1 MDLPPEQEQ
10 APAPTP
16 AENAFIP
23 NGRKP
28 KGEFKTQK
36 RDKSDKPAG
45 TFKERRAARVA
56 AHQAAVA
63 SKSKLKEDGQRW
75 VDAHHQFTTGED
87 AIVDDS
93 EANMATTWEDITYDE
108 VREAVARQILD
119 SDQNIIPVDQ
129 RGTLRRELDRLIT
142 AEFRN

>member
-1 MDLPPEQEQ
+1 MDAPEQD
-10 APAPTP
+10 PAPTP
-16 AENAFIP
+16 SFVP

-36 RDKSDKPAG
+36 RDKSEKPAG
-45 TFKERRAARVA
+45 TFKDRRAARVA

-63 SKSKLKEDGQRW
+63 SKSRLKEDGERW

-93 EANMATTWEDITYDE
+93 EMNTATTWEDISYDD
-108 VREAVARQILD
+108 VREAVARQMLQSD
-119 SDQNIIPVDQ
+119 SNLIDVDQ
-129 RGTLRRELDRLIT
+129 RGMLFRLTAHHIALELT
-142 AEFRN
+142 N